1 MDKTDGKVMVISFLF
16 LTIGVFLEL
25 TDGIVMNTLI
35 TVCNNNLYS
44 TLSLTIIFP
53 IHSLI
58 WTQTENNDVLLLPFY
73 RHEYWGLKVLSD

>member
-58 WTQTENNDVLLLPFY
+58 WIQTENNDVLLLPFY

>member
-58 WTQTENNDVLLLPFY
+58 
-73 RHEYWGLKVLSD
+73 